1 MAIKQSVYLDYF
13 NSLIEGNKSKCSL
26 IISDLIEEGIKPKE
40 IYTELFQKSM
50 YQVGRMWDNSK
61 INIANEHLATTIT
74 ESMINIIYPVINK
87 IPKNGKK
94 AIIACIDK
102 EFHNLGAKIISDFFE
117 INGWN
122 TFYLG
127 ANMPVNDFLKMIEE
141 KQPQII
147 GLSFNFYMNLPRL
160 IKFIE
165 AIKEK
170 FPEQKIIVGGQG
182 FNNEDNSILSKYENV
197 YFIDNIDV
205 LENFLINYNS
215 SKN

>member
-50 YQVGRMWDNSK
+50 YQVGRMWDNCK